1 MIVQCEKCGTQYN
14 IDDKKVKPGETKV
27 RCSQCQH
34 IFTVPHPL
42 TLNERDIFGETEE
55 KAEDAFMKE
64 WAQDV
69 SPQPPQ
75 EPRQPVPPAADQSPP
90 PRAFV
95 PPTAEEPLAG
105 AETPAEEIPPGETPS
120 SEQEIFPA
128 SPVPIGEAPAR
139 KEHKISTTFLLA
151 ILLIVIVFVAF
162 YFWTKKG
169 ISIPAFE
176 YVYEKIYTL
185 MEGEKA
191 EKLFI
196 VTMKGSEYTLDGG
209 KVFVIQGKVANRSEE
224 TKQLVKLT
232 GTLFDKVGKEVAA
245 STGYCGVT
253 ITDEKI
259 KNSTYESLRSSFG
272 FVGAGQ
278 ARPVPSQQNL
288 PFTIIFFS
296 PPEGASDFRVDIV
309 ETGASG

>member
-1 MIVQCEKCGTQYN
+1 MIVQCEKCGAQYN
-14 IDDKKVKPGETKV
+14 IDDTKVKPGETKV
-27 RCSQCQH
+27 RCTQCQYV
-34 IFTVPHPL
+34 FTVPHPL

-69 SPQPPQ
+69 PPQPPQ
-75 EPRQPVPPAADQSPP
+75 EPKQPVPPAADQAPP

-95 PPTAEEPLAG
+95 PPSAEEPLAG
-105 AETPAEEIPPGETPS
+105 AGTPVEEIPTDETPS

-128 SPVPIGEAPAR
+128 SPVPVGEAPTKR
-139 KEHKISTTFLLA
+139 ERKISTTFLLA

-169 ISIPAFE
+169 VSIPAFE

-191 EKLFI
+191 EKVFI
-196 VTMKGSEYTLDGG
+196 VTMKGSEYTLEGG
-209 KVFVIQGKVANRSEE
+209 KVFVIQGKVANRSEQ
-224 TKQLVKLT
+224 TKQLVKLK
-232 GTLFDKVGKEVAA
+232 GTLFDKVGKEVAT
-245 STGYCGVT
+245 STGYCGIT
-253 ITDEKI
+253 ISDGEI
-259 KNSTYESLRSSFG
+259 ANSTYESLKSSFG
-272 FVGAGQ
+272 FIGAGQ
-278 ARPVPSQQNL
+278 APPFPSQQNL

-309 ETGASG
+309 ATSASG